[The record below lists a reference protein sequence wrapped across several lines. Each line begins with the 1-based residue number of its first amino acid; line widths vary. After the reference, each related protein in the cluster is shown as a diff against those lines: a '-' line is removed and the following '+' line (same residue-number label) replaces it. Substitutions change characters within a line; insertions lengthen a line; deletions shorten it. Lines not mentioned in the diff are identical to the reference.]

1 MNAMSAFASP
11 SVSIL
16 IRWTASGWNSGP
28 VVAGG
33 IGGGALVGFESMI
46 RTVLSGSSDDVNT
59 NRSVKSR
66 RLSSPGNLRLSA
78 LK

>member
-1 MNAMSAFASP
+1 MSALASP
-11 SVSIL
+11 SVSML
-16 IRWTASGWNSGP
+16 IRWTASGWNSEP
-28 VVAGG
+28 VVGAG
-33 IGGGALVGFESMI
+33 IGGGALVGFESMMS
-46 RTVLSGSSDDVNT
+46 TVLSVSSGDWKT